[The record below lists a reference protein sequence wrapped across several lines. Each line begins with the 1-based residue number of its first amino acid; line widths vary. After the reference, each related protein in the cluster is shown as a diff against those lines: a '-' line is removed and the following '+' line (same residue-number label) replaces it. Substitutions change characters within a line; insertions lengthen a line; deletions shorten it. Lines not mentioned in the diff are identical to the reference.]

1 MQWVLERTLHP
12 GTVCRRLALWLH
24 NSPSMKAQLL
34 ISFVAAVALLAGC
47 ATTANVPRVNYPVTY
62 NVQVGNTQVATNV
75 GGQNLNVAATQQVE
89 VEPGEPLYYRVNSPV
104 DVTVSV
110 YEVASTGDRSL
121 LGQMRGT
128 SFTTSV
134 MPSTRA
140 VEFSFAA
147 AQANSAGTLQFTL
160 SDEPIAATGNL
171 AE

>member
-1 MQWVLERTLHP
+1 
-12 GTVCRRLALWLH
+12 
-24 NSPSMKAQLL
+24 MKAQLL
-34 ISFVAAVALLAGC
+34 VSLIGAALLAGC
-47 ATTANVPRVNYPVTY
+47 ATTADVPRVAYPVSY
-62 NVQVGNTQVATNV
+62 NVQVGNTQVATDV

-89 VEPGEPLYYRVNSPV
+89 VEPGEPLYYRVSSPV

-110 YEVASTGDRSL
+110 YEVTSSGDRSL

-134 MPSTRA
+134 MPSTGT

-147 AQANSAGTLQFTL
+147 SQPNSSGTLQFTL
-160 SDEPIAATGNL
+160 SDDPIAASGQI